1 MFPSQVFVDLDGAQ
15 PEAMNRGQVQ
25 PICRDLLNSLQQ
37 MKYTELAN
45 SGGPSILLQLAEF
58 EADEVF
64 LQNVGY
70 PLLAGWLLGY
80 SCVYRS
86 TAPTT
91 LLSALPLKQVSLTA
105 SPSAASLIQSCF
117 TDSLST
123 SSGVSQESIDL
134 QVFTVP
140 AFLCTSDL
148 LNLVENQK
156 IKYDALCKAI
166 CTFLGSDFDSTESYI
181 TIAYADVCYDSI
193 TL

>member
-1 MFPSQVFVDLDGAQ
+1 
-15 PEAMNRGQVQ
+15 
-25 PICRDLLNSLQQ
+25 
-37 MKYTELAN
+37 MKYTELAS
-45 SGGPSILLQLAEF
+45 SGCSRLSLHLAEF
-58 EADEVF
+58 VADEVF
-64 LQNVGY
+64 LRNIGY

-105 SPSAASLIQSCF
+105 STSAASLIQACF
-117 TDSLST
+117 TNSLST

-148 LNLVENQK
+148 LCLVENRK

-166 CTFLGSDFDSTESYI
+166 CTVLGSDFNSTDSYI